1 MQKKLSLLMLWS
13 CLSLPLLAQ
22 TSTKGTP
29 ANSQQAK
36 KEKISIERKGLF
48 SVLKSGDDWY
58 FEIPDTILNKEIL
71 AVVRVTSAPTGASRY
86 GGEQINEQVVYWQM
100 IDGKTLLLRSRI
112 LKNYADTLDIVSK
125 AVSVSSEDPIAA
137 SFKIEESKKG
147 VHKIK
152 VTPFLLSDSP
162 IFSLYSFY
170 KEKDQL
176 TNLIPDASYV
186 KDITTYPINT
196 EVKLIKT
203 WGSRNQKIASVA
215 STGRATYGINIS
227 FLKLPEKPMQQR
239 LFDPR
244 VGYFTTSYVE
254 YSDYQ
259 HSVEPRRF
267 ITRWRLEPK
276 EEDIE
281 KMKRGE
287 LVEPKKPIIFYIDP
301 ATPKK
306 YVKYLIAGVNDWQKA
321 FEQAGF
327 KNAIFGKEWPQN
339 DTTMSLEDARYSVIR
354 YLASPIENA
363 YGPNV
368 HDPRS
373 GEILESHIG
382 WYHNITSLLHSWYFI
397 QASQIDSTAAKMRF
411 DDELMGELVRFVS
424 SHEVGHT
431 LGLRHNFGSSST
443 VPVEKLRDAE
453 WVKAHG
459 HTPSIMDYARFNY
472 VAQPEDGVTREG
484 IFPRIGDY
492 DRWAIEWGYKPT
504 FDSYDGISDRWAR
517 EQMVQDSLRN
527 NPRLWFGD
535 GETGIVGDPRCLT
548 EDLSDNVMVAND
560 YGIKN
565 LKRIVKNLPNMTYEY
580 SDIFNTNTASM
591 FYDVFSQFERY
602 LNHVR
607 RHIGN
612 SHDDFQVAGSTQRRF
627 RPVPKSKQK
636 EALNFLNKHIF
647 TEPKWL
653 IEEPYIAQVT
663 ADPEGFLQKKGAS
676 FVSNLANVNTLRA
689 LNKEYPIDAY
699 LTDLTVMLF
708 ADCAS
713 PRVTAYRRQLQQA
726 FATSL
731 VQSYQASTGDQRTYL
746 RGALMQ
752 IEKQTRAAAN
762 GTSIVHLHNKEIA
775 ERIKQVL
782 EPK

>member
-1 MQKKLSLLMLWS
+1 MQKKFSTLL
-13 CLSLPLLAQ
+13 LLACLGMPVA
-22 TSTKGTP
+22 SVP
-29 ANSQQAK
+29 AMAQSPNK
-36 KEKISIERKGLF
+36 KEATTVDRKGLF
-48 SVLKSGDDWY
+48 TVKKTGDDWF
-58 FEIPDTILNKEIL
+58 FEIPDSLLNKEIL
-71 AVVRVTSAPTGASRY
+71 AVVRVTSAPAGASRY
-86 GGEQINEQVVYWQM
+86 GGEQVNEQVVYWHM
-100 IDGKTLLLRSRI
+100 VDGKTLQLRSRI
-112 LKNYADTLDIVSK
+112 LENYADSRDVVSK
-125 AVSVSSEDPIAA
+125 AVNVSSEDPIAA

-152 VTPFLLSDSP
+152 VTGFLLSDNP
-162 IFSLYSFY
+162 LFSLHTSY
-170 KEKDQL
+170 KDKDQL
-176 TNLIPDASYV
+176 TALLPDGSYV

-196 EVKLIKT
+196 EVKLVKT
-203 WGSRNQKIASVA
+203 WASRNQRIASVA
-215 STGRATYGINIS
+215 STGRATYGLNIS
-227 FLKLPEKPMQQR
+227 FLKLPEKPMQHR

-244 VGYFTTSYVE
+244 VGYFANSYTE
-254 YSDYQ
+254 FSDYQ
-259 HSVEPRRF
+259 QTVERVRF

-276 EEDIE
+276 DEDIE

-287 LVEPKKPIIFYIDP
+287 LVEPKKPIVFYIDP

-306 YVKYLIAGVNDWQKA
+306 YVKYLIAGVDDWQKA

-327 KNAIFGKEWPQN
+327 KNAIMGKEWPEN

-354 YLASPIENA
+354 YLASSTENA

-397 QASQIDSTAAKMRF
+397 QASQADSMAGKMRF

-453 WVKAHG
+453 WLKTNG

-472 VAQPEDGVTREG
+472 VAQPEDNIPREG

-504 FDSYDGISDRWAR
+504 FDTYDGISDRWAR
-517 EQMVQDSLRN
+517 EKMVQDSLAN

-535 GETGIVGDPRCLT
+535 GETGRVGDPRCLT

-565 LKRIVKNLPNMTYEY
+565 LKRIVKNLPNQTYEY
-580 SDIFNTNTASM
+580 SDIYNVNMTSMWTAVLGQFN
-591 FYDVFSQFERY
+591 RY
-602 LNHVR
+602 LHHVR
-607 RHIGN
+607 RHIGFW
-612 SHDDFQVAGSTQRRF
+612 HDDFQVAGSKEGRY
-627 RPVPKSKQK
+627 RPVPKQKQQ
-636 EALNFLNKHIF
+636 EALAFLDKHIF
-647 TEPKWL
+647 NEPRWL
-653 IEEPYIAQVT
+653 IAEPYIAQVT
-663 ADPEGFLQKKGAS
+663 HNPEQRIQQLGTNFLAAMVDNS
-676 FVSNLANVNTLRA
+676 TLNNLNSAYSAN
-689 LNKEYPIDAY
+689 EY
-699 LTDLTVMLF
+699 LTDLTKMLF
-708 ADCAS
+708 S
-713 PRVTAYRRQLQQA
+713 NTGQSAYRRALQQT
-726 FATSL
+726 FVYSLLKSYRETSGD
-731 VQSYQASTGDQRTYL
+731 VRASL
-746 RGALMQ
+746 RGALTN
-752 IEKQTRAAAN
+752 IEKQTRAASN
-762 GTSIVHLHNKEIA
+762 GTSIENLHNKELA
-775 ERIKQVL
+775 EAIKMVL